1 MGKTSRRNPA
11 RIDPHERTRRL
22 RAFGRDCCTFLV
34 GQALGR
40 DVSAW
45 AEGLK
50 LTAERLRRSGVSDA
64 AISRVIHKAEQEM
77 GPALKRLTGID
88 VRRQQQLVEN
98 LGKRGLAKAW
108 ARTDFEYGIIP
119 LSRGKFALVSP
130 EDHEKLSKHSWY
142 FGHRGYAMRSKN
154 MPDDRR
160 KTVSMHREI
169 LGTRLDQEVDHI
181 NRNRLDNRRSNLR
194 VLGHSANLH
203 NRGAYGSSGVA
214 GVSWD
219 KRKKKWRAEIGRNG
233 KRAWLGYHDTKAA
246 AEREYRLASAKIYTG
261 RDKIGR

>member
-1 MGKTSRRNPA
+1 MIIQPIHPMAKTSRKKPA

-22 RAFGRDCCTFLV
+22 RAFGRDCCAFLV

-45 AEGLK
+45 AVGLK
-50 LTAERLRRSGVSDA
+50 LQAEKLKRSGVSDA
-64 AISRVIHKAEQEM
+64 AIECVIDKAEQEM
-77 GPALKRLTGID
+77 GPALKKLTGVD
-88 VRRQQQLVEN
+88 VRRQMRLVEN
-98 LGKRGLAKAW
+98 LGGGGFCA
-108 ARTDFEYGIIP
+108 IP
-119 LSRGKFALVSP
+119 LSRGKHALVSP
-130 EDHEKLSKHSWY
+130 EDYDKLAKHSWY
-142 FGHRGYAMRSKN
+142 CGHRGYAMRSKN
-154 MPDDRR
+154 MSNDRR

-169 LGTRLDQEVDHI
+169 LGAGADQEVDHI
-181 NRNRLDNRRSNLR
+181 NRNRLDNRRENLR

-219 KRKKKWRAEIGRNG
+219 KRKGKWRAEIGRNG

-246 AEREYRLASAKIYTG
+246 AEREYRLASAKVYTG
-261 RDKIGR
+261 KDKAGR

>member
-1 MGKTSRRNPA
+1 MGKTSRSAGR
-11 RIDPHERTRRL
+11 RIDPRERTRRL

-40 DVSAW
+40 DVSSW
-45 AEGLK
+45 AAGLK
-50 LTAERLRRSGVSDA
+50 TEAARLRRAGVSEE
-64 AISRVIHKAEQEM
+64 AIRRAVDKAEQDM
-77 GPALKRLTGID
+77 GPALKRLTGVD
-88 VRRQQQLVEN
+88 VRRQQRLFEN
-98 LGKRGLAKAW
+98 PS
-108 ARTDFEYGIIP
+108 IP
-119 LSRGKFALVSP
+119 LSRGKVAIVSP
-130 EDHEKLSKHSWY
+130 EDYERLAKHSWY

-154 MPDDRR
+154 MPDGRR

-169 LGTRLDQEVDHI
+169 LGSRLDEEVDHK
-181 NRNRLDNRRSNLR
+181 NRNRLDNQRSNLR

-246 AEREYRLASAKIYTG
+246 AEREYRAASAKVYTG
-261 RDKIGR
+261 KDKAGR